1 MEVKE
6 MIRKV
11 YQKNGVKVD
20 EEYIE
25 YKMKDKEKVKQFIKI
40 YKQEEIESMNYILGK
55 PEDNKIFT
63 EFELEVC
70 SKVDLFNRNVI
81 KWSKLIWQNR
91 DNEEELNKII
101 SILKIREEKL
111 SYEK

>member
-1 MEVKE
+1 MEIKE

-25 YKMKDKEKVKQFIKI
+25 NKIKDTEKIKQFIRI
-40 YKQEEIESMNYILGK
+40 YRQEEMESMNYILGK

-63 EFELEVC
+63 EFELEAC
-70 SKVDLFNRNVI
+70 SKIDLFNRTTVKI
-81 KWSKLIWQNR
+81 CRKIWKNR
-91 DNEEELNKII
+91 EKPQKVEE
-101 SILKIREEKL
+101 ILKEVNV
-111 SYEK
+111 